1 MTATTTWRCEPFAR
15 LTTDTLYRI
24 LAARQE
30 VFVVE
35 QTCPYLDADGHDRGA
50 EHLWA
55 ETTDG
60 AILAYARLF
69 PPGHRHAEANIGRV
83 ITTAAARGRG
93 LGRVLMRRAIERCT
107 TAWGHGPIR
116 IGAQRYLDRFYRE
129 FGFEPDGEPYDED
142 GIPHIQMVRR

>member
-1 MTATTTWRCEPFAR
+1 MSGVSWRCEPFDR
-15 LTTDTLYRI
+15 LSADALYRI

-35 QTCPYLDADGHDRGA
+35 QTCPYLDADGRDPQA

-55 ETTDG
+55 EDQRG

-69 PPGHRHAEANIGRV
+69 APGVRHAEASIGRV

-93 LGRVLMRRAIERCT
+93 LGRALMRRAIEHS
-107 TAWGHGPIR
+107 AAAFGPGPIR

-129 FGFEPDGEPYDED
+129 FGFEPVGAPYDED
-142 GIPHIQMVRR
+142 GIPHIEMVRR